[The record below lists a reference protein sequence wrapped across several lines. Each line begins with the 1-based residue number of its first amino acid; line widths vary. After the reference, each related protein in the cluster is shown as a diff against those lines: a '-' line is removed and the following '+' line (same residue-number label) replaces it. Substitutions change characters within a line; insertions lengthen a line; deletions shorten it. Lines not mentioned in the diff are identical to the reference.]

1 MRIMIVIIITI
12 IIERSKCPFI
22 KNKIET
28 PLETELRIVAVD
40 LINNIIALTNKTEL
54 EKKYLLN
61 GECLRQLISSLM
73 TGNVSTII
81 NNSGHSLM
89 RLGNQKN
96 CESKSF
102 TYHLFIFNYNIS
114 SPFFYNKD
122 LNSFIGI
129 KKKRLGLCLF
139 NKCDNLISFILK
151 QRNKDLFEYL
161 KSI

>member
-1 MRIMIVIIITI
+1 
-12 IIERSKCPFI
+12 
-22 KNKIET
+22 
-28 PLETELRIVAVD
+28 
-40 LINNIIALTNKTEL
+40 
-54 EKKYLLN
+54 
-61 GECLRQLISSLM
+61 M